1 MQTKLYIQVILPL
14 KLDWMPWY
22 YTDGISVAVGDRV
35 SLRFAGRRYS
45 AVVAA
50 VSGTPGI
57 DVGRVLP
64 IDRVESGLERISGQ
78 EIELWKFMADYYMC
92 SVGEV
97 FKLAYPMS
105 RIEKE
110 QAALRVQQ
118 RQRER
123 KIRESQAVQ
132 ARLERIL
139 ARLEKCRTS
148 LLSPHNET
156 VTQRL
161 KATELS
167 LETSLASLQARLDSL
182 RGELSEDLSPDGQ
195 SSRPEL
201 SENLLPSAE
210 SSRPEHSENLPPSA
224 ESSRPASRPSNPV
237 AEQDWPQ
244 AGKMLRMMEEG
255 GKTVLAVTAGQSGLW
270 PDAVRR
276 QLERGRN
283 VLVLEAEIGAAG
295 QLHRALADEFGERLL
310 LYHSSIA
317 QGRRRDVEDRLRS
330 GKSYLVVGT
339 RSALLLPFASL
350 GLIVVLN
357 EHDPA
362 YKQDVTPRYH
372 GRDLAA
378 VLARIHGCGL
388 LLCSATPSLE
398 SIANVL
404 SGKYLMLPGAGSF
417 VFPPAEIIDTAA
429 EKRKRGMVGNISRR
443 LIGRMAQE
451 LSSGGK
457 VLLLRTWGD
466 VHFLRDEVVK
476 LFPQQ
481 SVSCLGDED
490 YRSEAQIILGTMS
503 RAKAL
508 ELSGIALVAVMLC
521 DDLFAR
527 ADFRSDERALQ
538 ILRQLQLRR
547 SEGAGSVSRTGR
559 GGNIVIQTSRSSH
572 PVYRMLSS
580 SSSSSTSFS
589 TSPSSSSSS
598 SFSFPSSSSSSSSTD
613 GGSFSYEE
621 VMKQLL
627 QERKVLNLPPYSRI
641 VDVLIRDASPS
652 RLNLMSSRLAQSLRE
667 VCGGAAGSS
676 SVPVGGRDAGLSP
689 APGAGG
695 AAGSSLPQG
704 SCGAAR
710 ISPVRGAGGAGCPAS
725 ESYVRFE
732 GVITEPFNAAPW
744 ESDLLRIRIVLP
756 KGQGI
761 AEAKRTILA
770 AVAAFEKKNSYTSH
784 IHFDVD
790 PV

>member
-57 DVGRVLP
+57 DPRRILP
-64 IDRVESGLERISGQ
+64 VERVESGLERISGQ

-97 FKLAYPMS
+97 FKLAYPMG

-132 ARLERIL
+132 ARLERIF

-201 SENLLPSAE
+201 SENLSPI
-210 SSRPEHSENLPPSA
+210 A
-224 ESSRPASRPSNPV
+224 ESSRPASRPANPV

-244 AGKMLRMMEEG
+244 ADKLMRMMEEG

-417 VFPPAEIIDTAA
+417 VLPPAEIIDTAA
-429 EKRKRGMVGNISRR
+429 EKRKKGMVGNISRR
-443 LIGRMAQE
+443 LIGRMAQA

-559 GGNIVIQTSRSSH
+559 GRNIVIQTSRSSH

-589 TSPSSSSSS
+589 TSPSSSSSSSSSS

-627 QERKVLNLPPYSRI
+627 QERKALNLPPYSRI

-710 ISPVRGAGGAGCPAS
+710 LSPVRGAGGVGCPAS

>member
-1 MQTKLYIQVILPL
+1 MTSVQTKLYIQVILPL

-161 KATELS
+161 KATGLS

-201 SENLLPSAE
+201 SENL
-210 SSRPEHSENLPPSA
+210 PPSA

-237 AEQDWPQ
+237 AGQDWPQ
-244 AGKMLRMMEEG
+244 AGKLMRMMEEG

-404 SGKYLMLPGAGSF
+404 SGKYLMLPGPGSF
-417 VFPPAEIIDTAA
+417 VLPPAEIIDTAA
-429 EKRKRGMVGNISRR
+429 EKRKKGMVGNISRR

-466 VHFLRDEVVK
+466 VHFLRDEVAR

-580 SSSSSTSFS
+580 SSSTSFSTSPSSSSSFSTSPSPSSSFS

-598 SFSFPSSSSSSSSTD
+598 SFSTSPSPSSSFSSSTD

-627 QERKVLNLPPYSRI
+627 QERKALNLPPYSRI

-695 AAGSSLPQG
+695 
-704 SCGAAR
+704 
-710 ISPVRGAGGAGCPAS
+710 VGCPAS

>member
-57 DVGRVLP
+57 DPRRILP
-64 IDRVESGLERISGQ
+64 IERVESGLERISGQ

-97 FKLAYPMS
+97 FKLAYPMG

-161 KATELS
+161 KATGLS

-195 SSRPEL
+195 
-201 SENLLPSAE
+201 

-270 PDAVRR
+270 QDAVRR

-404 SGKYLMLPGAGSF
+404 SGKYLMLPGSGSF
-417 VFPPAEIIDTAA
+417 VLPPAEIIDTAA
-429 EKRKRGMVGNISRR
+429 EKRKRGMVGNFSRR
-443 LIGRMAQE
+443 LIGRMAQA

-580 SSSSSTSFS
+580 SSSSSSSSSTSFSTSTSSSSSLSTSPSSSSSFS
-589 TSPSSSSSS
+589 TSPSSSSL
-598 SFSFPSSSSSSSSTD
+598 PSTD

-627 QERKVLNLPPYSRI
+627 QERKALNLPPYSRI

-689 APGAGG
+689 AP
-695 AAGSSLPQG
+695 
-704 SCGAAR
+704 
-710 ISPVRGAGGAGCPAS
+710 GAGGAGCPAS